1 MKGKQ
6 AAEMLSQMVNTNNQ
20 EELNEFIETLRKDHR
35 FLQGQEIMFILKL
48 MKMFSEVG
56 TDARNEREVNFVRK
70 IVTYIEDEIG
80 PLNSKYY

>member
-6 AAEMLSQMVNTNNQ
+6 AAELISQMVNTNNT

-35 FLQGQEIMFILKL
+35 FLQGQEILFFIKV

-56 TDARNEREVNFVRK
+56 VDARNEREVNFAKDVVKFIEEK
-70 IVTYIEDEIG
+70 IGKIDV
-80 PLNSKYY
+80 KY